1 MQRFFSGVVHIVAQF
16 TLGGYVTCRT
26 TFAAGLNSEVEKA
39 ARGSLQQRAL
49 LALFSGTELQSHA
62 AVLLMASLPD
72 SELLSVATHGES
84 AGL

>member
-26 TFAAGLNSEVEKA
+26 TLAAGLNSAVEKA

-49 LALFSGTELQSHA
+49 LAPVFGTEPQSHV

-72 SELLSVATHGES
+72 
-84 AGL
+84 